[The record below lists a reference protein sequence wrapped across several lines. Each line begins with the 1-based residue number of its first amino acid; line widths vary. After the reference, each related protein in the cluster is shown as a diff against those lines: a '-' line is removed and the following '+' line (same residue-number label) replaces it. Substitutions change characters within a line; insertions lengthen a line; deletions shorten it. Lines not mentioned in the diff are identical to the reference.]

1 MSGSCVGETLIKVEP
16 TTVKWE
22 VKLVQKWNLT
32 LATPPPTP
40 LQSNTGEYSIR
51 DYQQIQ
57 QIWIIN
63 LLLLL
68 LKSDEHESIIFI
80 LK

>member
-32 LATPPPTP
+32 PP

-57 QIWIIN
+57 QIWIFN